1 MIYALAGLSLQAIS
15 AMPAPPAPPAPT
27 AVGNAIRARPKAP
40 LASLFSIEDYPGEAF
55 RNRQQGSVGFRL
67 QVGPDGRV
75 KGCAIISSSGFES
88 LDSTTC
94 RLLTLRARF
103 SPARD
108 RFGKPTSDSAVG
120 QINWRTGWK
129 RLPR

>member
-1 MIYALAGLSLQAIS
+1 MISAIAVLLLQA
-15 AMPAPPAPPAPT
+15 AAPVPAPPAGPPPPAAGGMIP
-27 AVGNAIRARPKAP
+27 ARPRAP
-40 LASLFSIEDYPGEAF
+40 LASLFSVEDYPGEAF
-55 RNRQQGSVGFRL
+55 RNRQQGAVGFRL

-108 RFGKPTSDSAVG
+108 RLGRPTTDSAVG
-120 QINWRTGWK
+120 QINWRTGWR